1 MMQVENRLSPGL
13 RAPTLQNTPLSAK
26 TPVSNVASTTARQTQ
41 TNSFP
46 DAPLISSQPLR
57 YNVQLNQQLTR
68 VQQADH
74 FLQATENQLLK
85 VNHALSR
92 RGNRQDA
99 LAQTQVLQS
108 LLAQRQTLSG
118 GSVNRQLQVSLEG
131 KTQVNFQLRDGQALV
146 NNTQPELLTFSLAG
160 QQREISAAAIAA
172 DSTPQQTLLS
182 LNQALGKWGIQGKLD
197 AQREV
202 QFQVD
207 EQQWSRVNQ
216 HLSVQGGGERYPHS
230 QFFPVKPLA
239 ETTLEDEVARVLA
252 NPSQLES
259 LQPTLDSTL
268 EQLTRQRKMLVRTKG
283 LVQQRV
289 DSMANFSS
297 AQASSAAEG
306 VAQQMSQQG
315 YRGVADALGA
325 QANVPRA
332 TVKNVLGSAALLRA

>member
-1 MMQVENRLSPGL
+1 MMQVENRLAPGL
-13 RAPTLQNTPLSAK
+13 RAPALHSAPLTAK
-26 TPVSNVASTTARQTQ
+26 APVSNVANATMRQSS
-41 TNSFP
+41 NFP

-74 FLQATENQLLK
+74 FLQATESQLLK

-92 RGNRQDA
+92 RSDRQTA
-99 LAQTQVLQS
+99 LAETQALQS
-108 LLAQRQTLSG
+108 LLAQRQRLSG

-131 KTQVNFQLRDGQALV
+131 KSQVNFQLRDGQALV
-146 NNTQPELLTFSLAG
+146 NNPQPELLTFSLAG

-182 LNQALGKWGIQGKLD
+182 LNQALGKWGIHGKLD

-216 HLSVQGGGERYPHS
+216 HLSVQGGGERYPLS
-230 QFFPVKPLA
+230 QFFPVKPQA
-239 ETTLEDEVARVLA
+239 EITLEDEVARVLA
-252 NPSQLES
+252 NPAQLES

-268 EQLTRQRKMLVRTKG
+268 EQLTHQRKQLVRSKA

-289 DSMANFSS
+289 DSMSNFSS
-297 AQASSAAEG
+297 TQANSAAQD
-306 VAQQMSQQG
+306 VAQQLSQRSYG
-315 YRGVADALGA
+315 SVADALGA

>member
-1 MMQVENRLSPGL
+1 MMQVENRLSAGI
-13 RAPTLQNTPLSAK
+13 RSATLSSTPLQAQS
-26 TPVSNVASTTARQTQ
+26 PVSAVANTHSRQTS
-41 TNSFP
+41 SFP

-85 VNHALSR
+85 VSHALNK
-92 RGNRQDA
+92 RGNRQAA
-99 LAQTQVLQS
+99 LAEAQTLQS

-118 GSVNRQLQVSLEG
+118 GSVNRQMQVTLEG
-131 KTQVNFQLRDGQALV
+131 KSQVNFQLRDAHSLL
-146 NNTQPELLTFSLAG
+146 NNPQSELLTFSLAG
-160 QQREISAAAIAA
+160 QQREISAAAITAY
-172 DSTPQQTLLS
+172 STPQQTLIS
-182 LNQALGKWGIQGKLD
+182 LNQALGKWGIHGKLD
-197 AQREV
+197 AQRDV

-230 QFFPVKPLA
+230 QFFPVKPQV
-239 ETTLEDEVARVLA
+239 ENTLEDDVARVLA
-252 NPSQLES
+252 NPSLLES
-259 LQPTLDSTL
+259 LQPTLDTTL
-268 EQLTRQRKMLVRTKG
+268 EQITRQRKQLVRTKM

-289 DSMANFSS
+289 DSMGNLSSNQANTMAKDVVQQLNQHEYSS
-297 AQASSAAEG
+297 L
-306 VAQQMSQQG
+306 
-315 YRGVADALGA
+315 ADALGA

>member
-1 MMQVENRLSPGL
+1 MMQVENRLSAGVHT
-13 RAPTLQNTPLSAK
+13 ATLSSKPLQAQS
-26 TPVSNVASTTARQTQ
+26 PVSAVANTHSRQTL
-41 TNSFP
+41 SFP

-92 RGNRQDA
+92 RGDRQTA
-99 LAQTQVLQS
+99 LTETKSLQA

-118 GSVNRQLQVSLEG
+118 GSVNRQLQVTLEG
-131 KTQVNFQLRDGQALV
+131 KSQVNFQLRDGNALL
-146 NNTQPELLTFSLAG
+146 NNPQPEVLTFSLAG
-160 QQREISAAAIAA
+160 QQREVSAASIAA
-172 DSTPQQTLLS
+172 ESTPQQTLIS
-182 LNQALGKWGIQGKLD
+182 LNQALGKWGIHGKLD
-197 AQREV
+197 AQRDI

-207 EQQWSRVNQ
+207 EQHWSRVHQ

-230 QFFPVKPLA
+230 QFFPVKPQA
-239 ETTLEDEVARVLA
+239 ETTLDDEIERVLA
-252 NPSQLES
+252 NPAQLQS
-259 LQPTLDSTL
+259 LQPTLENTL
-268 EQLTRQRKMLVRTKG
+268 EQLTRQRKQLVRTKA

-289 DSMANFSS
+289 DSMGNLSS
-297 AQASSAAEG
+297 NQASSMVQE
-306 VAQQMSQQG
+306 VVQQLSKSE
-315 YRGVADALGA
+315 YRNLADALNA

>member
-1 MMQVENRLSPGL
+1 MMQVENRLAPGL
-13 RAPTLQNTPLSAK
+13 RAPALHSAPLTAK
-26 TPVSNVASTTARQTQ
+26 APVSNVANTPPRQSS
-41 TNSFP
+41 NFP

-74 FLQATENQLLK
+74 FLQATESQLLK

-92 RGNRQDA
+92 RGDRQTA
-99 LAQTQVLQS
+99 LAETQTLQS
-108 LLAQRQTLSG
+108 LLSQRQTLSG

-131 KTQVNFQLRDGQALV
+131 KSQVNFQLRDGRALV
-146 NNTQPELLTFSLAG
+146 NNPQPELLTFSLAG
-160 QQREISAAAIAA
+160 QQREISAAAITA

-182 LNQALGKWGIQGKLD
+182 LNQALGKWGIHGKLD
-197 AQREV
+197 AQRDV

-216 HLSVQGGGERYPHS
+216 HLSVQGGGERYPQS
-230 QFFPVKPLA
+230 QFFPVKPQA

-252 NPSQLES
+252 NPAQLES

-268 EQLTRQRKMLVRTKG
+268 EQLTRQRKQLVRTKA

-289 DSMANFSS
+289 DSMSNFNSVQADS
-297 AQASSAAEG
+297 LAQE
-306 VAQQMSQQG
+306 VAQQLGQRNYG
-315 YRGVADALGA
+315 RVADALGA

>member
-1 MMQVENRLSPGL
+1 MMQVENRLSSGL
-13 RAPTLQNTPLSAK
+13 RPVLQSTPLNAK
-26 TPVSNVASTTARQTQ
+26 APVSNVANAATRQTS
-41 TNSFP
+41 NFP

-74 FLQATENQLLK
+74 FLQATETQLLK
-85 VNHALSR
+85 VNHAISR
-92 RGNRQDA
+92 RGDRQTA
-99 LAQTQVLQS
+99 LAETQTLQS

-118 GSVNRQLQVSLEG
+118 GSVNRQLHVSLEG
-131 KTQVNFQLRDGQALV
+131 KSQVNFQLRDGQALV
-146 NNTQPELLTFSLAG
+146 NNPQPELLTFSLAG

-182 LNQALGKWGIQGKLD
+182 LNKALGKWGIHGKLD

-207 EQQWSRVNQ
+207 EQHWSRVNQ

-230 QFFPVKPLA
+230 QFFPIKPQA

-252 NPSQLES
+252 NPAQLES
-259 LQPTLDSTL
+259 LQPALDSTL
-268 EQLTRQRKMLVRTKG
+268 EQLTHQRKQLVRTKA
-283 LVQQRV
+283 LVQQRI
-289 DSMANFSS
+289 DSMSNFSS
-297 AQASSAAEG
+297 ARANSAAQD
-306 VAQQMSQQG
+306 VAQQLGQRNYGS
-315 YRGVADALGA
+315 VADALGA

>member
-13 RAPTLQNTPLSAK
+13 RAPTLQSNPLNAK
-26 TPVSNVASTTARQTQ
+26 APVSNIANVNTRQS
-41 TNSFP
+41 NSFP

-74 FLQATENQLLK
+74 FLQATESQLLK

-92 RGNRQDA
+92 RGDRQDA
-99 LAQTQVLQS
+99 LKQTQMLQS
-108 LLAQRQTLSG
+108 LLAQRPTLSG

-146 NNTQPELLTFSLAG
+146 NNTQSEVLTFSLAG
-160 QQREISAAAIAA
+160 QQREISAASIAA
-172 DSTPQQTLLS
+172 GSTPQQTLIS
-182 LNQALGKWGIQGKLD
+182 LNQALGKWGIHGRLD
-197 AQREV
+197 AQRDV

-230 QFFPVKPLA
+230 QFFPVKPQA
-239 ETTLEDEVARVLA
+239 EVSLEDEVARVLA
-252 NPSQLES
+252 DPAQLAS

-268 EQLTRQRKMLVRTKG
+268 EQVTHQRKQLVRTKAV
-283 LVQQRV
+283 VQQRV
-289 DSMANFSS
+289 DSMANLTNT
-297 AQASSAAEG
+297 QASRTAQE
-306 VAQQMSQQG
+306 VAQQLNQRE
-315 YRGVADALGA
+315 YRSVADALGA

-332 TVKNVLGSAALLRA
+332 TVKNVLGSAALLQG